1 MRDNNVGWRLAGSL
15 TLRRQKEETQ
25 VLILGD
31 SEKARPLPTTERCPA
46 AVCLGPAAGPKE
58 CLLLKY
64 NTAFITCHQTASNIR
79 GRPKPKQNVWK
90 HSIYLWDT
98 IDARSERKTE
108 TVVSSQRLDQ
118 VLHPSLSD
126 KAEEETERKKL
137 EMKYTVVKMEVL
149 MKGLDGKSGSLR
161 KNGKT
166 KRWPIGKST

>member
-1 MRDNNVGWRLAGSL
+1 M
-15 TLRRQKEETQ
+15 
-25 VLILGD
+25 
-31 SEKARPLPTTERCPA
+31 
-46 AVCLGPAAGPKE
+46 
-58 CLLLKY
+58 
-64 NTAFITCHQTASNIR
+64 
-79 GRPKPKQNVWK
+79 
-90 HSIYLWDT
+90 
-98 IDARSERKTE
+98 
-108 TVVSSQRLDQ
+108 VSSQRLDQ